1 MTGKVRMINFI
12 IIFINT
18 MQEMEKKKIVLT
30 SSFWAG
36 KDFNQS
42 CKYLKVK
49 PLLSKERIKLTEYIP
64 PDSYWQNPPKNIFIF
79 LTDFKKDSY
88 THSMPTD
95 PIMFFFLY
103 LFIGWVLFFYCSRW
117 THWEITLPT

>member
-64 PDSYWQNPPKNIFIF
+64 PDY
-79 LTDFKKDSY
+79 Y
-88 THSMPTD
+88 
-95 PIMFFFLY
+95 
-103 LFIGWVLFFYCSRW
+103 
-117 THWEITLPT
+117 